1 MSLGSFKKIPA
12 GRTIFIENP
21 YNNQYEAGGD
31 IALIDLQRG
40 SNNFRTGTWQGYYGV
55 DVIVTVDLGEEQELH
70 RLAGS
75 FLQDQ
80 NSWIFM
86 PSKVEYFIS
95 DNGKHFKSVG
105 SVKNDVPT
113 EADGGITKEFELR
126 KDMKARYVKMI
137 AKNIKICP
145 DWHPGA
151 GEKAWIF
158 CDEFIIE

>member
-1 MSLGSFKKIPA
+1 
-12 GRTIFIENP
+12 
-21 YNNQYEAGGD
+21 
-31 IALIDLQRG
+31 
-40 SNNFRTGTWQGYYGV
+40 
-55 DVIVTVDLGEEQELH
+55 
-70 RLAGS
+70 
-75 FLQDQ
+75 
-80 NSWIFM
+80 M

-105 SVKNDVPT
+105 SVKNNVPT
-113 EADGGITKEFELR
+113 ETDGGITKEFELR

-137 AKNIKICP
+137 AKNIKTCP